1 MLLLRLVLVS
11 YVKQNTEVG
20 DPGCWQ
26 FSQIPGN
33 SAGFLFC
40 LSAILLTSKRAAR
53 APAVASTYLPVQ
65 KKAEE
70 GSAVSRKESAHRF

>member
-40 LSAILLTSKRAAR
+40 LSAILTAKGAAR